1 MFCVDLLFVICVED
15 MLLVQFCPAGFLYSC
30 PPDQVLGPLIKELA
44 SRLLIS
50 AGFFY
55 RAPSST

>member
-1 MFCVDLLFVICVED
+1 
-15 MLLVQFCPAGFLYSC
+15 MLLVQFCPAGYLYSC